1 MSDPTIPSICHPM
14 RPASRLPRPWMS
26 LAAVAAITVFGAAC
40 SSPPPAAEM
49 AASKATVERATSA
62 VAAEAPMELAS
73 ARDKIERANVA
84 MSKKD
89 YATARRLAAE
99 AEADAT
105 LAEARARAVRSDREL
120 AQVRESIR
128 LVREQ
133 AADRP

>member
-1 MSDPTIPSICHPM
+1 MNDTVSHLHTPSPTAQPL
-14 RPASRLPRPWMS
+14 RRGRWAGL
-26 LAAVAAITVFGAAC
+26 LALTGVAVLGAAC
-40 SSPPPAAEM
+40 STPPPAAEM
-49 AASKATVERATSA
+49 AASRATVERATSA
-62 VAAEAPMELAS
+62 VAAEAPTELAT

>member
-1 MSDPTIPSICHPM
+1 MIKSTFRPSSQPNSPSAGFP
-14 RPASRLPRPWMS
+14 RRPWAM
-26 LAAVAAITVFGAAC
+26 LGVFAVVLGAAAC

-105 LAEARARAVRSDREL
+105 LAEARARAVRSDKEL

>member
-1 MSDPTIPSICHPM
+1 MNDTVSQPNPPTLPM
-14 RPASRLPRPWMS
+14 TRPRQRPWMS
-26 LAAVAAITVFGAAC
+26 LVMLAGVAVLGAAC
-40 SSPPPAAEM
+40 STPPPAAEM
-49 AASKATVERATSA
+49 AASKATVDRATSA

-128 LVREQ
+128 VVREQ
-133 AADRP
+133 AADKP